1 MDEEGGGKGE
11 KREKGASS
19 KDDGSVGMRRE
30 GEQHW
35 LTGKSNAGGGER
47 DPFDLEMRVILN
59 QISIESYH
67 LPA

>member
-1 MDEEGGGKGE
+1 MDEEGGGKSE

-35 LTGKSNAGGGER
+35 LTGKSNAGGGE
-47 DPFDLEMRVILN
+47 
-59 QISIESYH
+59 
-67 LPA
+67 